1 MGLITS
7 SETVAGMFLGVVD
20 HFHGSSKHAF
30 EKKVEGKYVG
40 VTYAELYA
48 QVEALALALR
58 ALGLSRGDRIGI
70 MSENRLE
77 WVISDL
83 ASLCSGIV
91 DVPIFPIL
99 TARQVEYI
107 FNNAQVRVVI
117 CSNALQLSKLMK
129 VIDEIPSLEHVILFQ
144 EEALARMGGTPDGR
158 VRLFSALL
166 EDGRK
171 LASAVPGQLRM
182 LAQSVSPE
190 DLLTLIYTSG
200 TTGNPKGVMLTHRNF
215 SANIT
220 GAASAFPINADDVV
234 LSYLPLCHSYER
246 TAGYY
251 TCFACGATI
260 AFADSIETVSENLLE
275 VRPTLMTSVPR
286 LFERIKNR
294 IEKSVATQPERQQQV
309 FRWAL
314 RVGVERARREQQGKR
329 VGPILAL
336 KNSLAERLVFAKIR
350 ERTGGRIR
358 FFVSGGA
365 ALAQDV
371 GEFFFAVGL
380 KVIEGYGL
388 TESSPIISANPY
400 ERPKLGTV
408 GKPLPNVQVKI
419 ADDGEIMTR
428 GAHVMKGYFKDPDST
443 TEAIEPDG
451 WLHTGDIGE
460 LDREGYLRI
469 TDRKKHLFVSS
480 GGKNIAPMPIESLL
494 VQSPLIDQIMLVGD
508 KRPFITALIV
518 PDMDA
523 IKALAQEH
531 GVAVGNLKDHG
542 VVEAL
547 LDNEGVILGIDAE
560 IKRLQRDL
568 SAFERVRRF
577 ELLAEPFTVENGMLT
592 PTLKVKRKEVEARYR
607 DVIEKM
613 YEGVE
618 LD

>member
-1 MGLITS
+1 
-7 SETVAGMFLGVVD
+7 
-20 HFHGSSKHAF
+20 
-30 EKKVEGKYVG
+30 
-40 VTYAELYA
+40 
-48 QVEALALALR
+48 
-58 ALGLSRGDRIGI
+58 
-70 MSENRLE
+70 
-77 WVISDL
+77 
-83 ASLCSGIV
+83 
-91 DVPIFPIL
+91 
-99 TARQVEYI
+99 
-107 FNNAQVRVVI
+107 
-117 CSNALQLSKLMK
+117 
-129 VIDEIPSLEHVILFQ
+129 
-144 EEALARMGGTPDGR
+144 
-158 VRLFSALL
+158 
-166 EDGRK
+166 
-171 LASAVPGQLRM
+171 
-182 LAQSVSPE
+182 
-190 DLLTLIYTSG
+190 
-200 TTGNPKGVMLTHRNF
+200 
-215 SANIT
+215 
-220 GAASAFPINADDVV
+220 
-234 LSYLPLCHSYER
+234 
-246 TAGYY
+246 
-251 TCFACGATI
+251 
-260 AFADSIETVSENLLE
+260 
-275 VRPTLMTSVPR
+275 MTSVPR

-314 RVGVERARREQQGKR
+314 RVGVARARREQQGKR
-329 VGPILAL
+329 IGPILAL

-443 TEAIEPDG
+443 TEAIDPDG

-494 VQSPLIDQIMLVGD
+494 AQSPLIDQIMLIGD

-542 VVEAL
+542 VVDAL
-547 LDNEGVILGIDAE
+547 LDNEGVMLGIDAE